1 MQPSSHKMAKTST
14 TAHNHLIST
23 VTNFESHNVE
33 RLTIVSYNVHGLNQ
47 GIVGI
52 HELMATL
59 HPEVI
64 MIQEHHQKTFTNYL
78 ISQKSILY
86 SVLPLWM
93 TVSVQDH

>member
-1 MQPSSHKMAKTST
+1 MQPSSHNMAKTLT
-14 TAHNHLIST
+14 TAHNHLISI
-23 VTNFESHNVE
+23 VTNFESPNVE

-64 MIQEHHQKTFTNYL
+64 MIQEHWLSSENLYKL
-78 ISQKSILY
+78 SDISKRVFCIQFFRY
-86 SVLPLWM
+86 G
-93 TVSVQDH
+93 